1 MVSRQQVDRNTDGAH
16 GFQGLADDLRGEL
29 VVFEDVAGHHDEL
42 GAHLGGQ
49 RAQPGRRVAAGS
61 RIPWLGVAGKE
72 VSGHAQLPV
81 GGVHESHP
89 DPVLNCLA
97 IKAPRV

>member
-1 MVSRQQVDRNTDGAH
+1 MIARQQVNRNTDGAH
-16 GFQGLADDLRGEL
+16 GFQGLADHLRGEL
-29 VVFEDVAGHHDEL
+29 VVFENVTGHHDEL

-49 RAQPGRRVAAGS
+49 RAESGHRVAAGG

-89 DPVLNCLA
+89 DPFW
-97 IKAPRV
+97 K